1 MATLVEL
8 TANIVTSNVSGSGL
22 SADEL
27 VAEINKVF
35 VALKTLE
42 LTGAPDFT
50 RHTPSDESMVLAF
63 SSPVYS
69 QMDIAELPAF
79 EEELKRQYK
88 RSMSPE
94 PAAKLEKKKTKAPSK
109 PEKAS
114 AIPAKNATVK
124 EAVAPKTVNEKKS
137 KVKA

>member
-42 LTGAPDFT
+42 LTGAPEFT
-50 RHTPSDESMVLAF
+50 RQPPDESMVLAF
-63 SSPVYS
+63 SSPIYS
-69 QMDIAELPAF
+69 QMDIADMPAF

-88 RSMSPE
+88 KSMSPE
-94 PAAKLEKKKTKAPSK
+94 PAQKLENKTPKAPSK
-109 PEKAS
+109 PVKAA
-114 AIPAKNATVK
+114 AIPAMKAAVK
-124 EAVAPKTVNEKKS
+124 EAVAPKAVNGKKS

>member
-42 LTGAPDFT
+42 LTGSPEFT
-50 RHTPSDESMVLAF
+50 RHTPPDESMVLAF

-69 QMDIAELPAF
+69 QMDIADMPAF
-79 EEELKRQYK
+79 EEELERQYRK
-88 RSMSPE
+88 NMPPE
-94 PAAKLEKKKTKAPSK
+94 PTPKLEKKTPKAPSK
-109 PEKAS
+109 PKKAA
-114 AIPAKNATVK
+114 AIPAKKATVK
-124 EAVAPKTVNEKKS
+124 EAVAPKAVNGKKS